1 MQSCV
6 RPLKINL
13 FTNSSIL
20 NWTKLNMNNDTI
32 KIGLIGTG
40 RIGRLHA
47 EHLAS
52 RIRGVQLVAL
62 SDVNAESLA
71 ECAALCSVKDTE
83 ADYHALLNRDD
94 IDAIVI
100 CSPTNTHP
108 TIISECAV
116 AGKDIFCEKPIGSN
130 ATEIDT
136 TLAAVEAAGV
146 KLMLGFNRRFD
157 PNFAR
162 LQQGIQ
168 AGEIGDPHLIHIIS
182 RDPAPPPISYI
193 KVSGGLFMDMT
204 IHDFDMARFLT
215 GSEIK
220 EVYAATAVR
229 VDLAIGEAGDVDTA
243 LLTLSFANGTI
254 ASIDNSRQAVYGYD
268 QRAEAFGSKGAL
280 LAGNN
285 YPNTTTRMS
294 AESVQRELPL
304 NFFMDRYVD
313 SYLAEMNVFVDCIN
327 TDSTPPVT
335 GKDAQAAFYAAL
347 AAKKSI
353 EEHRPVLISEVC

>member
-1 MQSCV
+1 
-6 RPLKINL
+6 
-13 FTNSSIL
+13 
-20 NWTKLNMNNDTI
+20 MNNDKL

-52 RIRGVQLVAL
+52 RIRGAQLVAL

-71 ECAALCSVKDTE
+71 ECAVQCGVLDTTE
-83 ADYHALLNRDD
+83 DYHDLLSRDD

-100 CSPTNTHP
+100 CSPTDTHP
-108 TIISECAV
+108 TIIGECAA

-130 ATEIDT
+130 ATEIDS

-146 KLMLGFNRRFD
+146 KLMMGFNRRFD

-162 LQQGIQ
+162 LQQGVQ
-168 AGEIGDPHLIHIIS
+168 AGEIGEPHLVHIIS
-182 RDPAPPPISYI
+182 RDPGPPPISYI
-193 KVSGGLFMDMT
+193 KVSGGIFMDMT

-215 GSEIK
+215 GSEIV
-220 EVYAATAVR
+220 EVFAATAVR
-229 VDLAIGEAGDVDTA
+229 IDPAIGEAGDVDTA
-243 LLTLSFANGTI
+243 LLTLTFENGAI
-254 ASIDNSRQAVYGYD
+254 ASIDNSRKAVYGYD
-268 QRAEAFGSKGAL
+268 QRAEVFGSKGAL
-280 LAGNN
+280 LADNN
-285 YPNTTTRMS
+285 YPNTTTHMTT
-294 AESVQRELPL
+294 ASVQRELPL

-313 SYLAEMNVFVDCIN
+313 SYLAEMNAFVECIN

-347 AAKKSI
+347 AAKKSV
-353 EEHRPVLISEVC
+353 EEHRPVKISEVC